1 MFPYLNKIL
10 FIIDYKY
17 INIVVISFLFLI
29 VSLLEVITLAIIG
42 PYLSILTNPEIFIEK
57 LIAIFPNFPRSI
69 EKETLIIFF
78 GFLVIF
84 VILIK
89 SLLFIS
95 SQYFI
100 DRFAWNEVIKIR
112 TKLIDTYNKISYEKY
127 IKKNS
132 SEYIQNITAI
142 TAGFVKQTLIPL
154 FHIISDLIMISF
166 IIVFLIITDVVV
178 FFSLF
183 SLLILISFIFD
194 RFFKSRLFL
203 YGKRKNEGMLET
215 LKGVKNSFDGY
226 KETKILNKSSIFK
239 KAILSGSRIVANIE
253 IRQRIINLLPRSIIE
268 LIAVTMLVFFIFFY
282 IVLQNFI
289 LIDIIPKLV
298 IFFMAALKLGPAM
311 SAINVNINNLRV
323 GKYTLD
329 KLFHELNIEIIENE
343 SINQENT
350 SNDFSNF
357 KSLSLNGLYYKYPD
371 SNNFSIQD
379 ISFAIKKGEII
390 GITGETGSGKTT
402 CIDLLLG
409 LLIPRDGQ
417 IKINNILLNQYN
429 VLNWHKKIA
438 YLPQE
443 IFIINDTVLKNITL
457 RNDTE
462 YDAEFLNEIL
472 LKANIKKFVEQMP
485 NGINTMIED
494 RGINLSG
501 GQRQRIALARS
512 LYHNREILVMDE
524 ATSSLDTK
532 TEKRIIDEIAM
543 LKDNTTII
551 ISHNINILKNCDKII
566 ILKNGMIKEIGKFNQ
581 LFNE

>member
-1 MFPYLNKIL
+1 
-10 FIIDYKY
+10 
-17 INIVVISFLFLI
+17 
-29 VSLLEVITLAIIG
+29 
-42 PYLSILTNPEIFIEK
+42 
-57 LIAIFPNFPRSI
+57 
-69 EKETLIIFF
+69 
-78 GFLVIF
+78 
-84 VILIK
+84 
-89 SLLFIS
+89 
-95 SQYFI
+95 
-100 DRFAWNEVIKIR
+100 
-112 TKLIDTYNKISYEKY
+112 
-127 IKKNS
+127 
-132 SEYIQNITAI
+132 
-142 TAGFVKQTLIPL
+142 
-154 FHIISDLIMISF
+154 
-166 IIVFLIITDVVV
+166 
-178 FFSLF
+178 
-183 SLLILISFIFD
+183 
-194 RFFKSRLFL
+194 
-203 YGKRKNEGMLET
+203 
-215 LKGVKNSFDGY
+215 
-226 KETKILNKSSIFK
+226 
-239 KAILSGSRIVANIE
+239 IE

-472 LKANIKKFVEQMP
+472 LKANIKKFVE
-485 NGINTMIED
+485 
-494 RGINLSG
+494 
-501 GQRQRIALARS
+501 
-512 LYHNREILVMDE
+512 
-524 ATSSLDTK
+524 
-532 TEKRIIDEIAM
+532 
-543 LKDNTTII
+543 
-551 ISHNINILKNCDKII
+551 
-566 ILKNGMIKEIGKFNQ
+566 
-581 LFNE
+581 